1 MKDKILMGITYLMVA
16 ILFIAGCGLDSNS
29 VLPYI
34 LCAVSLVWIALFTA
48 VNREVMS
55 KW

>member
-1 MKDKILMGITYLMVA
+1 VKNKILMGITYLMVA
-16 ILFIAGCGLDSNS
+16 VLFIAGCGLDSGS

-34 LCAVSLVWIALFTA
+34 LCSVSLAWLALFTE
-48 VNREVMS
+48 VNREVIS